1 MAGVLLVDDGRGWD
15 QLLKALLKKAKG
27 FDLFPVGNHCRSLSE
42 LMTGSALFFRKIT
55 QLIV

>member
-1 MAGVLLVDDGRGWD
+1 MLLVDDGRGWD
-15 QLLKALLKKAKG
+15 QLLKALLKQAKG
-27 FDLFPVGNHCRSLSE
+27 FDLFLVGNHCRSLSE